1 MRTREAAGRGG
12 TGIIGLVLVLNEFG
26 TPTGLPGPAPGM
38 YGPEVPMDGG
48 PSSLVAG
55 MLVGIRL
62 GILSVMSLGLLGASV
77 FVPVRILGA
86 GASPRG
92 LPRLTGVE
100 SARNSGKPAG
110 RSSGKTSN
118 TATANACKPNEV
130 KAVNPRRERSSH
142 DELSVSSNMASS

>member
-1 MRTREAAGRGG
+1 MPC
-12 TGIIGLVLVLNEFG
+12 GIN
-26 TPTGLPGPAPGM
+26 
-38 YGPEVPMDGG
+38 
-48 PSSLVAG
+48 
-55 MLVGIRL
+55 L
-62 GILSVMSLGLLGASV
+62 GILKVMSAAL
-77 FVPVRILGA
+77 VRGVVLEPA
-86 GASPRG
+86 CVRVSGASPRG
-92 LPRLTGVE
+92 FPKLTGVE